1 MERFEFERDKALK
14 VACYCLESII
24 LHENDKAYGS
34 NCHSAHCSVVSRKP
48 CHHFV
53 AIVISKL
60 PSENHKQSFKVL
72 FKAMDS
78 VPQCRQR
85 SCMLLQ
91 VYTYAQRPKGRTRE
105 QIDIAVDAF
114 ARLSI
119 GNVLS
124 ASGTK
129 PIVQPLPVISAL
141 LLFCNLCIEPKYES
155 DSGKSFVIFRL
166 QA

>member
-1 MERFEFERDKALK
+1 M
-14 VACYCLESII
+14 
-24 LHENDKAYGS
+24 N
-34 NCHSAHCSVVSRKP
+34 
-48 CHHFV
+48 
-53 AIVISKL
+53 
-60 PSENHKQSFKVL
+60 
-72 FKAMDS
+72 S
-78 VPQCRQR
+78 VPECRQR
-85 SCMLLQ
+85 SCLLLQ

-129 PIVQPLPVISAL
+129 PIVQPLPVVSAL

-155 DSGKSFVIFRL
+155 DSEKSFCDIPLAGIKDGEPIPEEDQQLLVSIVSEAFNDIEEARES
-166 QA
+166 AEKSVTNAARAERRTRNA